1 MPAGTKSNILL
12 ILGSNG
18 NIGKSLLHNVNELL
32 QKYKHI
38 YCIDLNNNETLDDS
52 QSSRVSFIT
61 ADAVN
66 TEYFKHLPVTYDLHK
81 LDALNLIAHDYPVT
95 SLGLSDKYTSPFQL
109 TTSQYIASLGITAG
123 SSYNLIRQI
132 QIYKFLDPSI
142 WLIGSIYNNI
152 LPDPFLYSEDSSV
165 YKPIA
170 YSSGKYAQLPLRDQ
184 AARFFAP
191 TGGRCNSLS
200 FGGIKSSQDHE
211 FIKKYSSLCPAGR
224 LVDISEVTSTIIWA
238 LIHSPHSMNGADI
251 LVDGA
256 FHLK

>member
-1 MPAGTKSNILL
+1 MPAGTKSHILL
-12 ILGSNG
+12 ILGSSG
-18 NIGKSLLHNVNELL
+18 NIGTSLLQNVDELL
-32 QKYKHI
+32 NKYKHI
-38 YCIDLNNNETLDDS
+38 YCIDININGAIPDS
-52 QSSRVSFIT
+52 RSTSLSFIE
-61 ADAVN
+61 ADAVH
-66 TEYFKHLPVTYDLHK
+66 TEYFQHLPVSCDLFK

-95 SLGLSDKYTSPFQL
+95 SLGLSDKFNSPFQL
-109 TTSQYIASLGITAG
+109 STQQYIASLGVTAG

-132 QIYKFLDPSI
+132 QMYNFIDPSI
-142 WLIGSIYNNI
+142 WLIGSIYNQI
-152 LPDPFLYSEDSSV
+152 LPDPFLYSDNSSV

-238 LIHSPHSMNGADI
+238 LIHSPDSMNGTDL